1 MKIIIIGYV
10 NCKGEKMKIYLAF
23 DIGGTKLKYALI
35 SEQGQ
40 LLKRYSESTIVSSKS
55 EFIKRFNQI
64 VDKFETQISGIGVSV
79 PGKVDFQTQ
88 KISFGGPLP
97 FLDGISFNEILN
109 TRLPVFVEN
118 DANAATLAEMWLG
131 SLRDVNSGV
140 MLVLGTAVGSGIMI
154 NKRLLYGV
162 HQQAGE
168 VSFVSYSKL
177 DKEHMMGSQGSAVAL
192 IEDIARNAKLSEL
205 DDGRAVFK
213 MINQG
218 NSYAVNRFKI
228 FCQNLA
234 SLIYNMQTILDVERF
249 VIGGGISQQSI
260 VVKGINQALC
270 DLRQTSSFVSTT
282 LEAPRVVSSRLYN
295 DANLFGA
302 ISHFELR
309 DVNNLSQNIE
319 DN

>member
-1 MKIIIIGYV
+1 MKKYV
-10 NCKGEKMKIYLAF
+10 GL
-23 DIGGTKLKYALI
+23 DIGGTSVKYGLVD
-35 SEQGQ
+35 ENGV
-40 LLKRYSESTIVSSKS
+40 VSNK
-55 EFIKRFNQI
+55 
-64 VDKFETQISGIGVSV
+64 DHFETNSDDQKALLNDLTAAVKKIQAIDQDVLGIGVSM
-79 PGKVDFQTQ
+79 PGVVQADGFLTTSGAVKCFTGINLAQLLKERTGLPA
-88 KISFGGPLP
+88 KI
-97 FLDGISFNEILN
+97 
-109 TRLPVFVEN
+109 EN

-302 ISHFELR
+302 IS
-309 DVNNLSQNIE
+309 
-319 DN
+319 